1 VPTARLVV
9 IKHRRSTR
17 LDLPKEHTMATAT
30 RRKVLVPLATLT
42 VAGIVAVG
50 SGASFTSTTASTTTV
65 TSGNVTH
72 ANDVTKLDVTNI
84 KDDDVVTGT
93 VTITN
98 TGSLPST
105 LTVAETGATSTFV
118 DGDLK
123 LKLTQGSKELYNGTF
138 GGMVDGAKVDL
149 GALPVGASTT
159 VTFTVTLDEKTDNT
173 NEGKQASAGFQWVS
187 TQEDGGSLSFLRSLP
202 LVGN

>member
-1 VPTARLVV
+1 
-9 IKHRRSTR
+9 
-17 LDLPKEHTMATAT
+17 MATAT

-42 VAGIVAVG
+42 VAGLVAVG
-50 SGASFTSTTASTTTV
+50 SGASFTSTTASTTAV

-72 ANDVTKLDVTNI
+72 ANDVTKLDLTNI
-84 KDDDVVTGT
+84 KDGDVVTGT
-93 VTITN
+93 VTIKN

-123 LKLTQGSKELYNGTF
+123 LVLAQGSRELYNGTF

-149 GALPVGASTT
+149 GALPVDASTT
-159 VTFTVTLDEKTDNT
+159 VTFTVSLRETTDNT
-173 NEGKQASAGFQWVS
+173 NENKAASASFQWVS
-187 TQEDGGSLSFLRSLP
+187 TQEAGGPLSFVGSLP
-202 LVGN
+202 LIGN